1 MIHFNR
7 CGVNHIHAQILIVWN
22 NFFHMLYNYNYMYV
36 KFAKSLVTQ
45 LTHLLMFS
53 METSMVQIP
62 SSPIVTFELS
72 KKLYVC
78 QTWDGIHR
86 CFEFL
91 IHSLQINRLLEP
103 GFKSLSLTLA
113 GKTVHFAMLIAFFL
127 WFFFF
132 FLNII
137 IFY

>member
-1 MIHFNR
+1 MFRFKR
-7 CGVNHIHAQILIVWN
+7 CGMNHIRAQILIVWN
-22 NFFHMLYNYNYMYV
+22 NFFHMLCNYNYMYV
-36 KFAKSLVTQ
+36 KLAKSLVAQ

-78 QTWDGIHR
+78 QTWDGIYR
-86 CFEFL
+86 CFKFV

-103 GFKSLSLTLA
+103 GFKPLSLTLA

-127 WFFFF
+127 GFFF
-132 FLNII
+132 NII